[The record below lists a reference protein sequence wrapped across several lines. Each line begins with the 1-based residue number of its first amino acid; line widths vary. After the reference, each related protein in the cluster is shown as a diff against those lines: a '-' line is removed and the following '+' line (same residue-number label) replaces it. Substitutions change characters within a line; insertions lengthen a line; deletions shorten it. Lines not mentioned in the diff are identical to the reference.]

1 MTISNPLYPSF
12 SDRERIEVVDSIAQ
26 LSDKECEKLTCY
38 ILEHKF
44 LFIKDIEKLSM
55 RLNQYTKKHSREL
68 LDKMGH
74 TKLSEEIYQP
84 VIFTYMDF
92 TFHTHIT
99 SIKVIPVLKDWLQQ
113 VAYPALPVYGGNIS
127 IFVALDNLLK
137 EYDVHRIGSSSIEA
151 SSPVLQYQEGKEP
164 YFIREVSYK
173 FTEFIDKDSP
183 YFEEIK
189 EVYRKNQ

>member
-26 LSDKECEKLTCY
+26 LSDKECENLICY
-38 ILEHKF
+38 ILEHRL
-44 LFIKDIEKLSM
+44 LFIKDIEKVSM
-55 RLNQYTKKHSREL
+55 RLNQYTKQHSREL
-68 LDKMGH
+68 LDKMGY
-74 TKLSEEIYQP
+74 TKLSEENYQP

-99 SIKVIPVLKDWLQQ
+99 SIKIIPASKDWLQQ
-113 VAYPALPVYGGNIS
+113 VTHPALPVYGGNAPIL
-127 IFVALDNLLK
+127 VALDNLLK
-137 EYDVHRIGSSSIEA
+137 EYDVHRIDSSSIEA
-151 SSPVLQYQEGKEP
+151 STPVLQYQEGGDP
-164 YFIREVSYK
+164 YFIREISYK

-183 YFEEIK
+183 HFEEIK